1 MSHVVAAHENDDLPL
16 LSRAQNIDHSTTTIP
31 TSTTTSTTTTTAEVV
46 DASRSGCGDG
56 SRQLVLTPTVL
67 DDHGNMLNL
76 SNPDFLP
83 PDPDLLSPSIGSSH
97 GSLRQRRKSPV
108 TVQEWVASLPPPHVL
123 QRQNFVSTDLEDNH
137 VLMGSTVNGGL
148 GTSSNC
154 TNGGVDLQVKG
165 QLASGEPQFTA
176 QTLQKEN
183 EQQYGESSASAKDES
198 HQYDNDHPHNKDDF
212 ALLESSLDGPTAQ
225 MENAADDLKLGA
237 EAEPSPLQ
245 LLRPLP
251 SSSLSSPSS
260 SLYPHDLLSHVH
272 ESIPMS
278 ENGRHHHH
286 HLHRHG
292 HHENED
298 VGPRSRDFG
307 PGLKSRETSSTRVK
321 GHGPSGNANDT
332 LEARRRIFLQS
343 HDHHSF
349 QSDISAFTVS
359 SVDSVLL
366 SREVDPSELLMD
378 LGFGGQSLDLLARIP
393 LRFFGPSRARGI
405 CVEDFLRK
413 QEELAEKFDSGF
425 DGYRGLNGSSS
436 TRPSELVEKIIDKI
450 RSQERLLRR
459 QPTYLSCRSS
469 QWASSASLNLPPG
482 LASAMFSYSSHHN
495 QFAIPKA
502 SSNNG
507 FASIV
512 GHAQH
517 HQLAFKRQMQPPLRG
532 VKAFRAM
539 AHSVLS
545 PANRQ
550 FIEDQQEK
558 SEKPPEDRTLVI
570 GNNTFRVDEDLKVI
584 EEEDEIPEDDAM
596 CRKSDVSGV
605 ELRSWP
611 KLGLLT
617 KRDSTLS
624 IQSSCSVDSDWSD
637 EEMEE
642 IEKQLEDIQEM
653 SQALDK
659 QLLDEGEASEARA
672 KATERWHRLRRA
684 RHVAITRVK
693 LAKRA
698 QAACQALDDKSVKE
712 EDGDQPQDPSQ
723 EESEPIPAEQSMD
736 PESQPITPSPPVR
749 PIPPRES
756 HQLQRQMT
764 HRQQLITASLLQSD
778 HRIPRRFSS
787 QYQYQHQ
794 YQYQY
799 PY

>member
-237 EAEPSPLQ
+237 EATRLRHDGGFFFSPMITIPFSQ
-245 LLRPLP
+245 TYQHSRYQGIDIQDTY
-251 SSSLSSPSS
+251 
-260 SLYPHDLLSHVH
+260 YPHFITYL
-272 ESIPMS
+272 
-278 ENGRHHHH
+278 
-286 HLHRHG
+286 HL
-292 HHENED
+292 E
-298 VGPRSRDFG
+298 F
-307 PGLKSRETSSTRVK
+307 
-321 GHGPSGNANDT
+321 
-332 LEARRRIFLQS
+332 
-343 HDHHSF
+343 
-349 QSDISAFTVS
+349 
-359 SVDSVLL
+359 VDSVLL

-393 LRFFGPSRARGI
+393 LRFFGPSRSFVYLFSLCPLKARGI

-425 DGYRGLNGSSS
+425 DGYRGLNAGSSS

-723 EESEPIPAEQSMD
+723 EESEPIPAEQVTTLD
-736 PESQPITPSPPVR
+736 PVG
-749 PIPPRES
+749 
-756 HQLQRQMT
+756 
-764 HRQQLITASLLQSD
+764 
-778 HRIPRRFSS
+778 
-787 QYQYQHQ
+787 
-794 YQYQY
+794 
-799 PY
+799 